1 MKKTIK
7 EISEIYNVTP
17 MGVRYW
23 ISKGLPFTT
32 EKVIGVKKRKVIDL
46 KDVEKFLKDQNN

>member
-7 EISEIYNVTP
+7 EIAEIYKITP